1 MTAPPSSTSASTSA
15 SAAAVPTSASTPP
28 LAPPPEDPSHG
39 DPDPGPD
46 FITPVDN
53 VFVRTHLGGFPD
65 IDPAAWTL
73 TVEGLVERPL
83 RLDLATLL
91 GLPSDRLTAVHECF
105 GSPFRPDTP
114 TRAVTNIEWTG
125 LPLAALLD
133 RAGPL
138 PAARHVLFE
147 GADTGSFQ
155 GEDGLSYVKDL
166 PLETARR
173 DVFLAHGMNDEPLRV
188 RHGYPL
194 RAVVPRMFGTNSVK
208 WLTRIVLTDER
219 PEHMFTTTFYT
230 RRLPGHDTPQ
240 PVRALDV
247 NSKILSPEG
256 DAELPYTGWTFR
268 GRTWSTTAV
277 VRLDLSFD
285 GGPWEP
291 ATLDVPGADPAWQG
305 FSLRRTL
312 APGPHTVRSRATDA
326 AGRVQ
331 PPPGA
336 RNSEHEV
343 RFTVGAPAN
352 RRPPHPYAP
361 AVEE

>member
-1 MTAPPSSTSASTSA
+1 MTARTTPRPPSDAPSPA
-15 SAAAVPTSASTPP
+15 SAPAPTATPP
-28 LAPPPEDPSHG
+28 LTPPPEDPSHG
-39 DPDPGPD
+39 DPAPGPD

-53 VFVRTHLGGFPD
+53 VFVRSHLGGFPD
-65 IDPAAWTL
+65 IDAAAWTL

-83 RLDLATLL
+83 RLDLATLRAI
-91 GLPSDRLTAVHECF
+91 PADQLTAVHECF
-105 GSPFRPDTP
+105 GSPLRPETP
-114 TRAVTNIEWTG
+114 TRAVTNIEWAG
-125 LPLAALLD
+125 QPLTALLD

-147 GADTGSFQ
+147 GADTGSFH

-173 DVFLAHGMNDEPLRV
+173 DVFLAHGMNGEPLRV

-230 RRLPGHDTPQ
+230 RTLPGHDTPQ

-247 NSKILSPEG
+247 NSKILSPDAE
-256 DAELPYTGWTFR
+256 AELPYTGWAFR
-268 GRTWSTTAV
+268 GRAWSTTEV

-291 ATLDVPGADPAWQG
+291 ATLDVPGGDPAWQG
-305 FSLRRTL
+305 FSLRRAL
-312 APGPHTVRSRATDA
+312 APGRHTVRSRATDA

-336 RNSEHEV
+336 RNSVHEV
-343 RFTVGAPAN
+343 RFTVGARTS
-352 RRPPHPYAP
+352 RRPQRNTARR
-361 AVEE
+361 